1 MPVLT
6 YSVCMDGKAASAPPK
21 TKRARPRGKS
31 RPLAVRLAETRSKYE
46 TALRKDFDALMAARK
61 DDPDDPDIEKRLKV
75 LALLRKAFAEAYPQ
89 AKTQDEAGM
98 DDEADDGVGAGAGAA
113 AVDALRL
120 EFEHKMA
127 RYMASRSSSALAAAA
142 RCGDAE
148 THADGVEHLGA

>member
-1 MPVLT
+1 
-6 YSVCMDGKAASAPPK
+6 MDGKAV
-21 TKRARPRGKS
+21 KS
-31 RPLAVRLAETRSKYE
+31 KSKWRPLAVRLAEKQQKHD
-46 TALRKDFDALMAARK
+46 AVLRKDFDALMAARK
-61 DDPDDPDIEKRLKV
+61 DKPEDQDIEKRLKV
-75 LALLRKAFAEAYPQ
+75 LALLRKALAEAYPQ
-89 AKTQDEAGM
+89 TKTQDEAGM
-98 DDEADDGVGAGAGAA
+98 DDEADDGVGTGAGAA